1 MFEQGLVGTEGE
13 ETENIGTTNNG
24 WNMRDPTITNRSLLN
39 NIKKKKKIKYFKN
52 YMAFHCYYI
61 L

>member
-39 NIKKKKKIKYFKN
+39 NIKKKKKN
-52 YMAFHCYYI
+52 
-61 L
+61 